1 MRLSFSF
8 WLSWLTLIVRFATV
22 RSHQALLAKE
32 HDPMSLDY
40 VSNQEIIQA
49 ARRNLP
55 QDVWDYLTGG
65 AESETTMRR
74 NRFGFDSLALRPRVL
89 IDVSKIDTSTTFLGQ
104 KLRIPVMM
112 APIGSLQTITPEG
125 GVAVAKAA
133 AEFGTMNFVSS
144 VTQPTLEEIAAS
156 TNHPK
161 IFQLYIRGGLD
172 WCSEII
178 GRVKQAG
185 YMALCLTVDTAH
197 YSRRER
203 PLLNRWQ
210 PPSRRTETG
219 RIFQA
224 MLTWEMADAI
234 KKIAGMPL
242 IIKGIATAEDAK
254 IAVEHGV
261 DVIYISNHGGRQ
273 LDHGRGT
280 IETLPEIVEAA
291 AGKAEIVLDGGI
303 TRGTDIVKALALG
316 ANAVTIGKLQGW
328 GLGAGGK
335 AGLVRVLELLE
346 EELIVD
352 MALLGVT
359 RVGQIT
365 RNYIC
370 KTQPV
375 TIAHEMSAFVH
386 IEGGQLR

>member
-1 MRLSFSF
+1 L
-8 WLSWLTLIVRFATV
+8 
-22 RSHQALLAKE
+22 
-32 HDPMSLDY
+32 
-40 VSNQEIIQA
+40 
-49 ARRNLP
+49 
-55 QDVWDYLTGG
+55 
-65 AESETTMRR
+65 
-74 NRFGFDSLALRPRVL
+74 GFDRIALRPRVL

-144 VTQPTLEEIAAS
+144 VTQPSLEEIAAS
-156 TNHPK
+156 TDHPK

-172 WCSEII
+172 WCAEII

-291 AGKAEIVLDGGI
+291 AGKAQIVLDGGV

-346 EELIVD
+346 EELMVD

-359 RVGQIT
+359 RVDQIT

-370 KTQPV
+370 TTQPV

-386 IEGGQLR
+386 IAGGQLR

>member
-1 MRLSFSF
+1 
-8 WLSWLTLIVRFATV
+8 
-22 RSHQALLAKE
+22 
-32 HDPMSLDY
+32 MSLEY

-74 NRFGFDSLALRPRVL
+74 NRMGFDTLALRPRVL

-112 APIGSLQTITPEG
+112 APIGSLQTITSEG

-172 WCSEII
+172 WCAEIV

-185 YMALCLTVDTAH
+185 YIALCLTVDTAL

-210 PPSRRTETG
+210 PPSRRTESG

-261 DVIYISNHGGRQ
+261 DVIYVSNHGGRQ

-291 AGKAEIVLDGGI
+291 AGKAEIVLDGGV

-316 ANAVTIGKLQGW
+316 AKAVTIGKLQGW

-352 MALLGVT
+352 MGLLGVT
-359 RVGQIT
+359 RVDQIT
-365 RNYIC
+365 RNYVC
-370 KTQPV
+370 KTEPV
-375 TIAHEMSAFVH
+375 TAAHEMSAFVH
-386 IEGGQLR
+386 IAGGQLR